1 MKDFPMFMKNELN
14 HIPNNQQNTKDID
27 GYWFEGKDGSQV
39 AYWTYYA
46 NSVSAEHV
54 HDFDEYTIC
63 VCGEYLITI
72 NGEKIVLYSGDEYY
86 IPKGVVHGGGAKAG
100 TRTIHAFGGKRVIV

>member
-46 NSVSAEHV
+46 DSVSAEHV
-54 HDFDEYTIC
+54 HDYDEYTIC

-72 NGEKIVLYSGDEYY
+72 NGKKLFFIQETNIIFPRELFMAEVQNRVQGQYMLLAEKEL
-86 IPKGVVHGGGAKAG
+86 
-100 TRTIHAFGGKRVIV
+100 